1 MLWYVEEKY
10 YETPELYGRF
20 VDYLVENRRDLELYG
35 EEAYGEKYSE
45 VWLAE
50 YRKLLNTIY
59 NGIQTKGSSNAR
71 FQNLYSRR
79 PSEQS
84 FHNLREL
91 KELFYSKGVIPRP
104 TNK

>member
-1 MLWYVEEKY
+1 M
-10 YETPELYGRF
+10 
-20 VDYLVENRRDLELYG
+20 
-35 EEAYGEKYSE
+35 
-45 VWLAE
+45 WLAE